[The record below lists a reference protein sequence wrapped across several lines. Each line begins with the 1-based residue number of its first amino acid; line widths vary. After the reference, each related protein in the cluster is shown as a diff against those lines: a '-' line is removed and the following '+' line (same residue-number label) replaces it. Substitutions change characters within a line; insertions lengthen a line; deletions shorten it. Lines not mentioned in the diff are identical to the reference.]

1 MNYIDFIILIILI
14 VSAVRGG
21 FKGFI
26 VEISSLA
33 ALILGVW
40 GAMKFSGATEV
51 FLVNR
56 LNLEWEYINI
66 VAFAITL
73 LIIVVLINYLAKVIE
88 KILKA
93 AALSPINRILGVVF
107 SLAKSAFFL
116 GVIIILI
123 DKIEEKVDA
132 VPTDDIKDSMLYTPM
147 KNVALSTFPFLE
159 GIYKDLK
166 NQDFDK
172 DDLIPKKQS
181 TTTI

>member
-1 MNYIDFIILIILI
+1 MNYIDFVIIIILII
-14 VSAVRGG
+14 SAVRGG
-21 FKGFI
+21 SKGFI

-33 ALILGVW
+33 ALIFGVW

-56 LNLEWEYINI
+56 LNLDWEYINI

-73 LIIVVLINYLAKVIE
+73 VIIIILINYLAKIIE

-93 AALSPINRILGVVF
+93 AALSPINRILGIVF
-107 SLAKSAFFL
+107 SVAKSAFFL

-123 DKIEEKVDA
+123 DKIEEKIDA
-132 VPTDDIKDSMLYTPM
+132 VPSKDIKASMLYTPM

-159 GIYKDLK
+159 GIYNDLK
-166 NQDFDK
+166 DQDFDK
-172 DDLIPKKQS
+172 EDLIPEKQA